1 MQEIQDKFDMTLAAI
16 YTLASKNANPK
27 KESRHYDLLLP
38 KALRCCQRRSQPDE
52 PQYYTVAEA
61 MARFNMSRDQIY
73 HYVKDYNIP
82 KIREG
87 KYTKI
92 SKPDLDKLFEAPKI
106 E

>member
-1 MQEIQDKFDMTLAAI
+1 
-16 YTLASKNANPK
+16 
-27 KESRHYDLLLP
+27 
-38 KALRCCQRRSQPDE
+38 
-52 PQYYTVAEA
+52 
-61 MARFNMSRDQIY
+61 MSRDQIY